1 MRSPAGGI
9 PRRRTSGRHT
19 STCGFATRVAG
30 MRASSLVAAKAA
42 LGVLLPARLGYEAD
56 VEDEAMDFGIF
67 NLMGAREADKPTA
80 QVFGEVAEQ
89 TRLADELGYTI
100 AWFAEHHF
108 SNYCLCASPL
118 MMVAHCAS
126 ITRRI
131 RLGTAVVVLPLYNPA
146 RLAAEIAT
154 ADALSNGRLM
164 LGIGAGYQPYEFE
177 RFGTDIAQ
185 NLEMT
190 DEFCDILDLAFSRD
204 FFSYKGKHYQMPET
218 HIPARPV
225 QSPLPI
231 YVAGHSQAM
240 FRAAARHG
248 YRVLTSGRVGGV
260 KLLAEQYADITAAF
274 AAESAPLSRAHIT
287 LNRFAHITDS
297 REEGM
302 RFAENARYQSRLASS
317 LRRRQEVMK
326 GTVLVDV
333 PFPDEPPLETIYD
346 NLLIGDVGTVA
357 EKLVAEIEAT
367 KPVHVCFSFKV
378 GNTPHT
384 AAMRSM
390 ELMIGEVKPRV
401 EKALGPLGRVAA
413 G

>member
-1 MRSPAGGI
+1 MAQP
-9 PRRRTSGRHT
+9 
-19 STCGFATRVAG
+19 
-30 MRASSLVAAKAA
+30 
-42 LGVLLPARLGYEAD
+42 RLGSQAE
-56 VEDEAMDFGIF
+56 VEERAMEFGIF
-67 NLMGAREADKPTA
+67 NLMGSRDPAKPTA

-126 ITRRI
+126 ITKTI

-177 RFGTDIAQ
+177 RFGADIAE

-190 DEFCDILDLAFSRD
+190 EEFCDILDLAFSRD
-204 FFSYKGKHYQMPET
+204 FFSYNGKHYRMPET
-218 HIPARPV
+218 HIPARTV
-225 QSPLPI
+225 QNPLPI
-231 YVAGHSQAM
+231 YVAGHTQGM

-248 YRVLTSGRVGGV
+248 YRVLTSGRVGGAN
-260 KLLAEQYADITAAF
+260 LLAEQYADIVAAF
-274 AAESAPLSRAHIT
+274 AAEKAHVSRAHIT
-287 LNRFAHITDS
+287 VNRFAHITDS
-297 REEGM
+297 REDGM

-317 LRRRQEVMK
+317 LRRRQEVMQ

-333 PFPDEPPLETIYD
+333 PFPDEPPLETICND
-346 NLLIGDVGTVA
+346 LLIGDCDTVA
-357 EKLVAEIEAT
+357 EKHDARMRES
-367 KPVHVCFSFKV
+367 KSD
-378 GNTPHT
+378 T
-384 AAMRSM
+384 AC
-390 ELMIGEVKPRV
+390 VPR
-401 EKALGPLGRVAA
+401 
-413 G
+413 

>member
-1 MRSPAGGI
+1 M
-9 PRRRTSGRHT
+9 
-19 STCGFATRVAG
+19 
-30 MRASSLVAAKAA
+30 
-42 LGVLLPARLGYEAD
+42 E
-56 VEDEAMDFGIF
+56 FGIF
-67 NLMGAREADKPTA
+67 NLMGSRETSKPTA

-89 TRLADELGYTI
+89 VRRADELGYTI

-126 ITRRI
+126 ITERI

-177 RFGTDIAQ
+177 RFGVDIAR

-190 DEFCDILDLAFSRD
+190 DEFCDILDLAFSRE
-204 FFSYKGKHYQMPET
+204 FFSYQGKHYQMPET

-225 QSPLPI
+225 QNPLPI
-231 YVAGHSQAM
+231 YVAGHTQAM

-248 YRVLTSGRVGGV
+248 YRVLTSGRVGGT
-260 KLLAEQYADITAAF
+260 KLLAEQYADIVAAY
-274 AAESAPLSRAHIT
+274 AAEKVSVSRAHVT
-287 LNRFAHITDS
+287 VNRFAHITTS
-297 REEGM
+297 REDGM

-317 LRRRQEVMK
+317 LRRRQEVMQ

-333 PFPDEPPLETIYD
+333 PFPDEPPLETIHD
-346 NLLIGDVGTVA
+346 NLLIGDVQTVA
-357 EKLVAEIEAT
+357 EKLVAEIHAT
-367 KPVHVCFSFKV
+367 RPLHVCFSFKV
-378 GNTPHT
+378 GDTPHA

-390 ELMIGEVKPRV
+390 ELMMGEVKPRI
-401 EKALGPLGRVAA
+401 EKALG
-413 G
+413 

>member
-1 MRSPAGGI
+1 MGR
-9 PRRRTSGRHT
+9 PRVE
-19 STCGFATRVAG
+19 TRDEG
-30 MRASSLVAAKAA
+30 
-42 LGVLLPARLGYEAD
+42 
-56 VEDEAMDFGIF
+56 EDEAMDFGIF

-89 TRLADELGYTI
+89 TRLADEFGYTI

-177 RFGTDIAQ
+177 RFGVDIAR

-204 FFSYKGKHYQMPET
+204 FFSYTGKHYQMPET

-225 QSPLPI
+225 QTPPPI
-231 YVAGHSQAM
+231 YVAGHTQAM

-248 YRVLTSGRVGGV
+248 YRVLTSGRVGGA
-260 KLLAEQYADITAAF
+260 KWLAEQYADIVAAF
-274 AAESAPLSRAHIT
+274 AAENAPVSRAHIT
-287 LNRFAHITDS
+287 VNRLAHLTDS
-297 REEGM
+297 REDGM
-302 RFAENARYQSRLASS
+302 RFAENARYQTRLASS
-317 LRRRQEVMK
+317 LRRRQEVMQ

-346 NLLIGDVGTVA
+346 NLLVGDVETVA
-357 EKLVAEIEAT
+357 EKLVAEIHAT
-367 KPVHVCFSFKV
+367 RPEHVCFSFKV
-378 GNTPHT
+378 GNTPHK

-401 EKALGPLGRVAA
+401 DKALGAH
-413 G
+413 

>member
-1 MRSPAGGI
+1 M
-9 PRRRTSGRHT
+9 
-19 STCGFATRVAG
+19 
-30 MRASSLVAAKAA
+30 
-42 LGVLLPARLGYEAD
+42 E
-56 VEDEAMDFGIF
+56 FGIF

-89 TRLADELGYTI
+89 TRRADELGYTV

-126 ITRRI
+126 ITKRI

-164 LGIGAGYQPYEFE
+164 LGIGSGYQPYEFE
-177 RFGTDIAQ
+177 RFGVDIAR

-190 DEFCDILDLAFSRD
+190 EEFCDILDLAFSQD
-204 FFSYKGKHYQMPET
+204 FFSYHGKHYQIPDT

-225 QSPLPI
+225 QRPLPI
-231 YVAGHSQAM
+231 YVAGHTQAM
-240 FRAAARHG
+240 FRSAARHG
-248 YRVLTSGRVGGV
+248 YRVLTSGRVGGA
-260 KLLAEQYADITAAF
+260 KLLAEQYADIVAAF
-274 AAESAPLSRAHIT
+274 AAEKADVARAHIT

-302 RFAENARYQSRLASS
+302 RFAENARYQTRLASS
-317 LRRRQEVMK
+317 LRRRQEVMQ

-333 PFPDEPPLETIYD
+333 PFPDEPPLDTIYSD
-346 NLLIGDVGTVA
+346 LLIGDVETVV
-357 EKLVAEIEAT
+357 ERLVAEIRAT

-378 GNTPHT
+378 GNTPHKT
-384 AAMRSM
+384 AMRSM
-390 ELMIGEVKPRV
+390 ELMIGEVKPRID
-401 EKALGPLGRVAA
+401 KALT
-413 G
+413 

>member
-1 MRSPAGGI
+1 M
-9 PRRRTSGRHT
+9 
-19 STCGFATRVAG
+19 
-30 MRASSLVAAKAA
+30 
-42 LGVLLPARLGYEAD
+42 E
-56 VEDEAMDFGIF
+56 FGIF
-67 NLMGAREADKPTA
+67 NLMGSRDAGKPTA

-89 TRLADELGYTI
+89 VRRADELGYTI

-126 ITRRI
+126 ITNQI

-177 RFGTDIAQ
+177 RFGVDIAR

-204 FFSYKGKHYQMPET
+204 FFSYHGKHYQMPDT

-225 QSPLPI
+225 QNPLPI
-231 YVAGHSQAM
+231 YVAGHTQAM

-248 YRVLTSGRVGGV
+248 YRVLTSGRVGGIA
-260 KLLAEQYADITAAF
+260 LLTEQYADIAAAF
-274 AAESAPLSRAHIT
+274 AAENKPLARAHVT
-287 LNRFAHITDS
+287 VNRFAHITDS
-297 REEGM
+297 RADGM

-317 LRRRQEVMK
+317 LRRRQEVMQ

-333 PFPDEPPLETIYD
+333 PFPDEPPLEAIHD
-346 NLLIGDVGTVA
+346 NLLIGDVQTVA
-357 EKLVAEIEAT
+357 EKLVAEIHAT
-367 KPVHVCFSFKV
+367 RPVHVCFSFKV
-378 GNTPHT
+378 GDTPHA

-390 ELMIGEVKPRV
+390 ELMMGEVKPRV
-401 EKALGPLGRVAA
+401 EKALGSLAPVAA
-413 G
+413 E

>member
-1 MRSPAGGI
+1 M
-9 PRRRTSGRHT
+9 
-19 STCGFATRVAG
+19 
-30 MRASSLVAAKAA
+30 
-42 LGVLLPARLGYEAD
+42 E
-56 VEDEAMDFGIF
+56 FGIF
-67 NLMGAREADKPTA
+67 NLMGSRTPEKPTA
-80 QVFGEVAEQ
+80 EVFAEVAEQ
-89 TRLADELGYTI
+89 TRLADELGYAI

-118 MMVAHCAS
+118 MMVAHCAP

-177 RFGTDIAQ
+177 RFGVDIAR

-190 DEFCDILDLAFSRD
+190 DEFCDVLDLAFRGD
-204 FFSYKGKHYQMPET
+204 FFRYEGKHYRMPET

-225 QSPLPI
+225 QNPLPI
-231 YVAGHSQAM
+231 YVAGHTPAM
-240 FRAAARHG
+240 FRAAARRG
-248 YRVLTSGRVGGV
+248 YRVLTSGRVGGA
-260 KLLAEQYADITAAF
+260 KFLAEQYADVVAAF
-274 AAESAPLSRAHIT
+274 EAEHAPLSRAHLT
-287 LNRFAHITDS
+287 VNRFAHITDS

-302 RFAENARYQSRLASS
+302 RFAENARYQTRLASS
-317 LRRRQEVMK
+317 LRRRQEVMR

-333 PFPDEPPLETIYD
+333 PFPDEPPLETIHD
-346 NLLIGDVGTVA
+346 DLLIGDVETVA
-357 EKLVAEIEAT
+357 EKLIAEVGAT

-378 GNTPHT
+378 GNTPHK

-390 ELMIGEVKPRV
+390 ELMISEVKPRV
-401 EKALGPLGRVAA
+401 EKALAHA
-413 G
+413 

>member
-1 MRSPAGGI
+1 M
-9 PRRRTSGRHT
+9 
-19 STCGFATRVAG
+19 
-30 MRASSLVAAKAA
+30 
-42 LGVLLPARLGYEAD
+42 E
-56 VEDEAMDFGIF
+56 FGIF
-67 NLMGAREADKPTA
+67 NLMGSRDPAKPTA
-80 QVFGEVAEQ
+80 EVLAEVAEQ
-89 TRLADELGYTI
+89 TRVADEFGYAI

-118 MMVAHCAS
+118 MLVAHCAS
-126 ITRRI
+126 ITKRI

-177 RFGTDIAQ
+177 RFGADIAQ

-225 QSPLPI
+225 QNPLPI

-248 YRVLTSGRVGGV
+248 YRVLTSGRVGGI
-260 KLLAEQYADITAAF
+260 KLLAEQYADIVAAF
-274 AAESAPLSRAHIT
+274 AAESAPLSRAHI
-287 LNRFAHITDS
+287 
-297 REEGM
+297 
-302 RFAENARYQSRLASS
+302 
-317 LRRRQEVMK
+317 
-326 GTVLVDV
+326 
-333 PFPDEPPLETIYD
+333 
-346 NLLIGDVGTVA
+346 
-357 EKLVAEIEAT
+357 
-367 KPVHVCFSFKV
+367 CFSFKV
-378 GNTPHT
+378 GNTPHK
-384 AAMRSM
+384 AALRSM

-401 EKALGPLGRVAA
+401 ERALGPLGQVAA
-413 G
+413 E